1 MSQAYGAVHGIELLA
16 YPHDKMPEVKE
27 GSSEVCSKGR
37 EREWG
42 SGEEVHSDAHEKL
55 QLPCPPPMT
64 IKEPCGRHKW
74 RNRPTIA
81 AIAVTCVT
89 PRRNS

>member
-1 MSQAYGAVHGIELLA
+1 MSSAYCCEWNFLLTA
-16 YPHDKMPEVKE
+16 DDKMPEVKE
-27 GSSEVCSKGR
+27 GGLQQQEKG
-37 EREWG
+37 EGMGKWG
-42 SGEEVHSDAHEKL
+42 VEVHSDAHEKL
-55 QLPCPPPMT
+55 PHQLPCPPPMT

-74 RNRPTIA
+74 RNRPPIA